1 MTMAIL
7 LALMLQAE
15 PSAAAVVR
23 EHGDRA
29 LKAEDLEAAG
39 VLYSIARW
47 MEPSEELK
55 ALEEEAAK
63 KLRAATALTRATI
76 DTSALTDCPWDALM
90 TTVPGKTKSA
100 RSGRSQLVINF
111 DGERVTLRG
120 SSVSRKRE
128 RPGELEV
135 DRFYLASEDEV
146 LLIDGTTLKVVER
159 KPPGALAGKLM
170 KSEELKTQV
179 AGMMVW
185 SVKSVVRALRRINDF
200 RRASGLAPVAFSAEL
215 SYGVFLHARYLV
227 NEDPAKTAGMSA
239 HDEVEGPWKTAEGAL
254 AGRRSDISSFN
265 LEMAVDQLMA
275 TLYHRVPLLEP
286 GLASVGIGHWEK
298 QLKFSGVIDVMGGK
312 EKVASKQVVMCPA
325 DGAVKVARMFA
336 VGEVP
341 DPRPV
346 GLKENLG
353 TPITLSF
360 YGGGE
365 ATAEVKEESGAVVE
379 CYVSTPKSPANPG
392 RPDNSES
399 VCILPKKALK
409 AATKHTVTV
418 TSGGKSWTWSFTTR

>member
-1 MTMAIL
+1 MVLL
-7 LALMLQAE
+7 LAMLLQAA
-15 PSAAAVVR
+15 PSAAHVVR

-39 VLYSIARW
+39 VFYSIARW
-47 MEPSEELK
+47 MEPSDELK
-55 ALEEEAAK
+55 AVEEETAK
-63 KLRAATALTRATI
+63 KLRAAAALTRAVV
-76 DTSALTDCPWDALM
+76 DTAALTDCPWDGLM

-135 DRFYLASEDEV
+135 DRFFLGAEDEV
-146 LLIDGTTLKVVER
+146 LLIEGTTLKVLER
-159 KPPGALAGKLM
+159 KAPGALAGTLM

-179 AGMMVW
+179 AGMMLW
-185 SVKSVVRALRRINDF
+185 SVKSVVKALRRLNDF

-215 SYGVFLHARYLV
+215 SLGAFLHARYLV
-227 NEDPAKTAGMSA
+227 NEDPAKTAGMAA
-239 HDEVEGPWKTAEGAL
+239 HDEVDGKWKTPEGAL
-254 AGRRSDISSFN
+254 AGKRSDISSFN
-265 LEMAVDQLMA
+265 LDAAVDQLMA

-286 GLASVGIGHWEK
+286 GLARVGIGHWEK
-298 QLKFSGVIDVMGGK
+298 QLKFHSVIDVMGGK
-312 EKVASKQVVMCPA
+312 EKGGAKSVVMCPA

-341 DPRPV
+341 DPRPQ
-346 GLKENLG
+346 GLKENVG

-365 ATAEVKEESGAVVE
+365 ATAELKDDTGAVVE
-379 CYVSTPKSPANPG
+379 CFVSTPAAPANPG

-399 VCILPKKALK
+399 VCLLPKKALK
-409 AATKHTVTV
+409 AGSKHTVTV
-418 TSGGKSWTWSFTTR
+418 TSGGKSWTWSFTTK